1 MAKKKEKDKKDKKD
15 KKEKKEKKGKK
26 RKKGKKEEVSEERRE
41 PRTAYDTAISTL
53 GGTVCAY
60 AVLTLLG
67 IVLAVVFGVLAGL

>member
-1 MAKKKEKDKKDKKD
+1 MAKKKEKEKKG

-26 RKKGKKEEVSEERRE
+26 GKRSEEQSE

-67 IVLAVVFGVLAGL
+67 IVLAVAFGVLAGI

>member
-1 MAKKKEKDKKDKKD
+1 MAKKKE

-26 RKKGKKEEVSEERRE
+26 GKLSKRQRE

-53 GGTVCAY
+53 GGSVCVY

-67 IVLAVVFGVLAGL
+67 ILLAVVRGVLIGI

>member
-1 MAKKKEKDKKDKKD
+1 MAKKKDKKD

-26 RKKGKKEEVSEERRE
+26 GKRSKEQRE

-53 GGTVCAY
+53 GGTVCVY

-67 IVLAVVFGVLAGL
+67 ILGAVALGVLAGL

>member
-1 MAKKKEKDKKDKKD
+1 MAKKKEKEKKG

-26 RKKGKKEEVSEERRE
+26 GKRSEQQSEQQSE
-41 PRTAYDTAISTL
+41 PRTAYDRAISTL

-67 IVLAVVFGVLAGL
+67 ILFAVALGVLAGI